1 MPEKGSNKGEL
12 PPEVDKYL
20 SALIKDPKSKAFV
33 PLADAYRRAGMLEEA
48 IQVARD
54 GLRYNPN
61 YVSGHFVLGRCYFE
75 KEMLKEAEDEISIVV
90 KINPENADAQ
100 KILARI
106 KERTGKSDEAI
117 KIWDTVLTLA
127 PNDVE
132 AKQRIEELKK
142 VLQVEEAKESQV
154 EKEEVVEE
162 KVEVEVEKKE
172 EGVPSEVAESS
183 ERSVELEP
191 VESPPSPAYEI
202 PSPEVKQEQEACE
215 VPLQK
220 PEDEIAKPMAE
231 QEAITEV
238 QKPFEEPQPTLSK
251 TSIPEEKMHIVEERI
266 SEVAKVEEP
275 PTETTKEALEQK
287 EMMTKEGTGIST
299 RALAELYVKQGFLE
313 RALKV
318 YKEIEASSPDDK
330 EIKSQI
336 DIITAELNK
345 RKEKEPKEKFK
356 ENIKTLSS
364 WLEKIKR
371 GG

>member
-20 SALIKDPKSKAFV
+20 AALVKDPKSKAFV
-33 PLADAYRRAGMLEEA
+33 PLADAYRKAGMLDEA

-54 GLRYNPN
+54 GLKYNPN

-75 KEMLKEAEDEISIVV
+75 KDMLKEAEDEISKVV
-90 KINPENADAQ
+90 RINPENADAQ
-100 KILARI
+100 RILAKI
-106 KERTGKSDEAI
+106 KEKTGRSDEAI
-117 KIWDTVLTLA
+117 KIWDTVLTLV

-142 VLQVEEAKESQV
+142 TLQIEEKKEPEGEV
-154 EKEEVVEE
+154 EKEEV
-162 KVEVEVEKKE
+162 KE
-172 EGVPSEVAESS
+172 ESAPSGVRESP
-183 ERSVELEP
+183 EQSVQAGA
-191 VESPPSPAYEI
+191 VESPPSVCEI
-202 PSPEVKQEQEACE
+202 PSQEVKQETSEPESCE
-215 VPLQK
+215 IPLQK
-220 PEDEIAKPMAE
+220 AEEEIAKPVTTE
-231 QEAITEV
+231 EAVTEA
-238 QKPFEEPQPTLSK
+238 QKSLEEPQPTLSETVTEAT
-251 TSIPEEKMHIVEERI
+251 TSGITDGRI
-266 SEVAKVEEP
+266 SEI
-275 PTETTKEALEQK
+275 TKEERPPADITGQEPEQK
-287 EMMTKEGTGIST
+287 EIITKEGTGIST

-330 EIKSQI
+330 EIKKQI
-336 DIITAELNK
+336 EIITAELNK
-345 RKEKEPKEKFK
+345 RKEKEPNEKFK